1 MSTRAIYK
9 FFEDVVSN
17 EPPIDIYKH
26 HDGYPSGAVNWIR
39 NANEQAAHL
48 LQDHPAMHL
57 TRRDAMIIGFLTHNT
72 GYRKISEE
80 KLHGDIEYV
89 YEIQNYGNLSR
100 EIYAYFIEHD
110 WDNDTSVK
118 KQIFKGSLDEMEE
131 WSKGEETWV
140 VE

>member
-9 FFEDVVSN
+9 FGGGPRTQEAT
-17 EPPIDIYKH
+17 IDIYKH
-26 HDGYPSGAVNWIR
+26 HDSYPSGAVEWIKHGVYK
-39 NANEQAAHL
+39 ASALGVDAA
-48 LQDHPAMHL
+48 MG
-57 TRRDAMIIGFLTHNT
+57 TNKRDLMVMGFLLGNT
-72 GYRKISEE
+72 GHRLISEE

-89 YEIQNYGNLSR
+89 YEIQNYGDMES
-100 EIYAYFIEHD
+100 EIKAYFIEHD

-118 KQIFKGSLDEMEE
+118 KLIFTGSLDEMEE